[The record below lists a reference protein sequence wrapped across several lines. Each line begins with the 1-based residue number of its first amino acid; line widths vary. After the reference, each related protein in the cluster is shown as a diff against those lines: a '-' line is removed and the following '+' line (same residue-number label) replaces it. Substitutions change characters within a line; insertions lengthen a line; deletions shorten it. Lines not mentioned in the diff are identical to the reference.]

1 MALIEIGQTRRLYQL
16 LRQTGLEDEKA
27 SLVKD
32 ASNGRTESTKALYQ
46 VEAQG
51 LIKRL
56 EGMLPSPAPAGTGQA
71 RDAADVMRKKIFS
84 LCREMG
90 YISGFSGEDKQ
101 MNKAVVYGLVE
112 RIGYAKKP
120 LMAYAASELPKLV
133 SQFESMMQNNNK
145 AAASKAVCELKKEL
159 GL

>member
-1 MALIEIGQTRRLYQL
+1 ML

-27 SLVKD
+27 SLVSD

-46 VEAQG
+46 KEAEV

-56 EGMLPSPAPAGTGQA
+56 EGMLPSVKTGSEQA
-71 RDAADVMRKKIFS
+71 RDAADVMRKKVFS

-90 YISGFSGEDKQ
+90 YISGFSDEDKK

-133 SQFESMMQNNNK
+133 SQFETMKLNNDK
-145 AAASKAVCELKKEL
+145 ASASKAVAALKREL